1 MRKLTEERGIKD
13 LAGVQDLV
21 KELTSGLIQEIM
33 DAELEEELG
42 YSKYDYKNK
51 QTDNAR
57 NGHYKKTVIS
67 SQGDVELSVLFQET
81 VTAIMSRRS

>member
-1 MRKLTEERGIKD
+1 MAQKREKSELRKLIDERGIKD
-13 LAGVQDLV
+13 LAGVHDLV

-42 YSKYDYKNK
+42 YSKYNFKNK

-57 NGHYKKTVIS
+57 NGTYKKTVIS
-67 SQGDVELSVLFQET
+67 SQGDAGDV
-81 VTAIMSRRS
+81 RY

>member
-1 MRKLTEERGIKD
+1 M
-13 LAGVQDLV
+13 
-21 KELTSGLIQEIM
+21 KELTSDLIQEIM
-33 DAELEEELG
+33 DPELEDELG

-67 SQGDVELSVLFQET
+67 SQGDVELSVPRDRNGEYKPKIVKKHQMD
-81 VTAIMSRRS
+81 I